1 MSLIDDEVNLW
12 MHHMDY
18 KEKVREAWR
27 TFYEDATAELGP
39 EPPVDAPPTCAE
51 VVESQ
56 GEELARAALAQWRE
70 TQSRTA
76 CSHES

>member
-1 MSLIDDEVNLW
+1 MTDEEVDQW
-12 MHHMDY
+12 MYRLDCE
-18 KEKVREAWR
+18 EKAQQAWW

-39 EPPVDAPPTCAE
+39 EPSVASPPTCAE
-51 VVESQ
+51 VVEAQ

-76 CSHES
+76 CSRES